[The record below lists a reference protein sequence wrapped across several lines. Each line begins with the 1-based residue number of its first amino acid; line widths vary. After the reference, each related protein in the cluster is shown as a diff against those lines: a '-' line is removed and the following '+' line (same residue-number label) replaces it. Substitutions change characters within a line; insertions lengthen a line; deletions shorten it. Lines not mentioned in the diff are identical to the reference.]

1 MCWNCTHRGA
11 SEIGKLNTYKAM
23 ENEKLYAGRRIFV
36 NVIATIEVDVFDDNY
51 YLSDVVDKIYVGVDN
66 SNMRC
71 IHENCSE
78 IEHTDITKVI
88 TLRWFEHEE

>member
-1 MCWNCTHRGA
+1 
-11 SEIGKLNTYKAM
+11 M

-36 NVIATIEVDVFDDNY
+36 TVTATIEVDIFDDNY

-71 IHENCSE
+71 IHENNSE
-78 IEHTDITKVI
+78 IENTTITKCI